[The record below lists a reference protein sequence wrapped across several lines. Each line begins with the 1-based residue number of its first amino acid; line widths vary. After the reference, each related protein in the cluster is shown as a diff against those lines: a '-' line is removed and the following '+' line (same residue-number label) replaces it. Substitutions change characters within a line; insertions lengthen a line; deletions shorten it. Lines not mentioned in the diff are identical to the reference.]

1 VKRYVRPS
9 AATLLTVIAAFVIA
23 ACGSS
28 SSSSSSSSASS
39 SAPAASS
46 SSSAAAGASGGTVTM
61 LMGTA
66 PQSLDPGLDYTTQG
80 AEANWLVYTGLTTYA
95 HAGGT
100 AGAAL
105 IPGLATAL
113 PVISDGGKTYTA
125 TLRKG
130 LVFSNGQP
138 VKASDFAYTVERAIK
153 IPWGGSGSFITPVIA
168 GATAFANG
176 KAKTIS
182 GITTDDA
189 TGKIVIHL
197 TAPYGPFDNVLAF
210 PALGIIPSGTPFK
223 AEPTSPPP
231 GVGPYE
237 VTNIVPNQS
246 FSVVKNPKWAS
257 MGIPASL
264 IPAGHVDVD
273 VKISSNVSSNALAV
287 LNNTADIFDWADT
300 IPGALLPQ
308 IQSQASSRFKLVD
321 LGGSTYYVFLN
332 TTEKPFS
339 SQLAREAVVA
349 GLNQDA
355 MSRLGSGTLVPACF
369 FLPPDVPGHPTGSCP
384 YGTPGLG
391 NLAKAKALV
400 RQSGMEG
407 QPVTVWSETRAPRQ
421 QWMTYYTSYLN
432 SIGFKATQKV
442 IADATYF
449 TTIGESKTVHPQ
461 TGFAD
466 WNQDFPNPVDFYG
479 VLLDGKAILPT
490 DNENFGQTNDPY
502 VNAQVTKLGVTPTTQ
517 LSSVAAQWQA
527 LDEYVAKKAYV
538 AVFGYQKFPEFA
550 SDRMNYGALVFQP
563 IYGWDL
569 SSFELK

>member
-1 VKRYVRPS
+1 MKRHVTPL
-9 AATLLTVIAAFVIA
+9 AGTLLAIIAAVALA

-28 SSSSSSSSASS
+28 SSSSSSSSASASATS
-39 SAPAASS
+39 SSAASS
-46 SSSAAAGASGGTVTM
+46 SASTAGGTVSM
-61 LMGTA
+61 LMGTP

-80 AEANWLVYTGLTTYA
+80 SEINWLVYTGLTTYA
-95 HAGGT
+95 HANGT

-113 PVISDGGKTYTA
+113 PVISDGGKTYTV

-130 LVFSNGQP
+130 LVFSNGSP
-138 VKASDFAYTVERAIK
+138 VVASDFTYTVERAID

-168 GATAFANG
+168 GATAYANH

-182 GITTDDA
+182 GITTDNA

-197 TAPYGPFDNVLAF
+197 TGAYGPFDNVLAF
-210 PALGIIPSGTPFK
+210 PSMGIIPAGTPMK

-246 FSVVKNPKWAS
+246 FTVQKNPHWAA

-264 IPAGHVDVD
+264 IPAGHVTVD
-273 VKISSNVSSNALAV
+273 VKIDSNVDANALAV

-300 IPGALLPQ
+300 IPGSLLPQ
-308 IQSQASSRFKLVD
+308 IQSQASSRFKFVD
-321 LGGSTYYVFLN
+321 LGGSTYYIFLN
-332 TTEKPFS
+332 AQEPPFNN
-339 SQLAREAVVA
+339 QLAREAVVT
-349 GLNQDA
+349 GLNEDA

-369 FLPPDVPGHPTGSCP
+369 FLPPDVPGHPTGTCP

-400 RQSGMEG
+400 KQSGMAG
-407 QPVTVWSETRAPRQ
+407 QSVTVWSETRAPRQ
-421 QWMTYYTSYLN
+421 QWMTYYTQFLN

-449 TTIGESKTVHPQ
+449 TTIGESKTIHPQ

-502 VNAQVTKLGVTPTTQ
+502 INAQVAKLGTTPTTQ
-517 LSSVAAQWQA
+517 LSSVASKWQA

-550 SDRMNYGALVFQP
+550 SDRIDYGSLVFGP

-569 SSFELK
+569 TSFQLK